1 MGNQHK
7 IDLYYFVFDDD
18 NNQEAIHRQN
28 VTIQGCNCNLLFI
41 NPKDFYDEN
50 ENSFDREAFK
60 EKVIRESQGKEI
72 SLIAT
77 DWNIIPNN
85 DNFIGICGWDIIE
98 LVIQAKPKLENK
110 RFLIYS
116 GNIKDVSDFITE
128 KIDRKENIVNE
139 DQISKIVQKLLELKI
154 KIHRRTAGLPQEI
167 ATILKESSTI
177 SSIVLNTIQ
186 SFGENKIHNTGNK
199 YYDGGKI
206 VDILKSEETDIKGL
220 KFIREIIELAIARY
234 SDLQVDDE

>member
-18 NNQEAIHRQN
+18 NNQETLHRQN
-28 VTIQGCNCNLLFI
+28 VTIRGCNCNLLFI

-50 ENSFDREAFK
+50 KNSFDEEAFK

-72 SLIAT
+72 SLSAT
-77 DWNIIPNN
+77 DWNLIPNN
-85 DNFIGICGWDIIE
+85 DNFNGICGWDIIE

-116 GNIKDVSDFITE
+116 GNIQDVSNFITG
-128 KIDRKENIVNE
+128 KIGKNNNTQNLPIITNVVE
-139 DQISKIVQKLLELKI
+139 KLLKLSI
-154 KIHRRTAGLPQEI
+154 KICSRNAQFEEI
-167 ATILKESSTI
+167 SSALKKTNTI

-186 SFGENKIHNTGNK
+186 LFGKNKIHNTGNRF
-199 YYDGGKI
+199 YDGKKI
-206 VDILKSEETDIKGL
+206 VDILKSEEADIYEL
-220 KFIREIIELAIARY
+220 RFIREIIELAIARY
-234 SDLQVDDE
+234 SDLQIDEK